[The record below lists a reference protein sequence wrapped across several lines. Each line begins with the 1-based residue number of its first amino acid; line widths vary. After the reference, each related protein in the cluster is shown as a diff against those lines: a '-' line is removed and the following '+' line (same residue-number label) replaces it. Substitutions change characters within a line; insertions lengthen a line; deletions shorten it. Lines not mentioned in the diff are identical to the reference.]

1 MSDTIQSVAHVAP
14 SLIADDLR
22 EMGATRIVECPD
34 ILTHGPSTD
43 DPKKHRKIRLKYW
56 RKIYEL
62 ILPPQKHQHI
72 DEALAGFED
81 GYLSSEQLGSAA
93 RHAADGQRIVVWTSP
108 AWEDRLMMWQIL
120 RGLVDQGVGADQ
132 IATAEV
138 QTDMGEGEEPTFL
151 SLRECGIDDL
161 VAAFDDLFYPNTVYV
176 DAGADLWSTFASAS
190 PRQWA
195 IAIPHTT
202 KFFPQMPHFAEQY
215 GSLFP
220 NADYANQRITL
231 SEFDSA
237 LLASLDKTHMRTAL
251 DVTGGELLED
261 FGFFDDLVF
270 PARLREWA
278 LCDADDP
285 YVVEEAVHEASD
297 VFEMFRFRLTERGE
311 QLVAE
316 GCEPERR
323 LPMLQIGDGR
333 LYAGKKPW
341 VRVVEGDVWFFERYD
356 AE

>member
-1 MSDTIQSVAHVAP
+1 MADTIQTVAHVAP

-22 EMGATRIVECPD
+22 EMGAKRVVESPD

-62 ILPPQKHQHI
+62 VLPPDKHEHI
-72 DEALAGFED
+72 DDALAAFED

-93 RHAADGQRIVVWTSP
+93 KHEAHGQRIVVWTSP
-108 AWEDRLMMWQIL
+108 AWEDRLFLWMVF
-120 RGLVDQGVGADQ
+120 RGLMDQGVAPDQ
-132 IATAEV
+132 IATAQVEN
-138 QTDMGEGEEPTFL
+138 DIADGEKTNFL
-151 SLRECGIDDL
+151 SLRECGLDDL
-161 VAAFDDLFYPNTVYV
+161 VSGFDDLFYPNTVYV
-176 DAGADLWSTFASAS
+176 DAGADLWNTFASGS

-202 KFFPQMPHFAEQY
+202 KFFPQMPQFAEAY

-220 NADYANQRITL
+220 NADYATGRITL

-237 LLASLDKTHMRTAL
+237 LLASLEEAHLKTAM
-251 DVTGGELLED
+251 DVTGGDLLVD

-278 LCDADDP
+278 LCDEDDP
-285 YVVEEAVHEASD
+285 YVVEEAVPEAEN
-297 VFEMFRFRLTERGE
+297 VFEMFRFRITERGQ
-311 QLVAE
+311 QLLAE

-323 LPMLQIGDGR
+323 LPMLQIGDSR
-333 LYAGKKPW
+333 LYAGKNPW
-341 VRVVEGDVWFFERYD
+341 VRVVDGEVWYFERYD
-356 AE
+356 AD